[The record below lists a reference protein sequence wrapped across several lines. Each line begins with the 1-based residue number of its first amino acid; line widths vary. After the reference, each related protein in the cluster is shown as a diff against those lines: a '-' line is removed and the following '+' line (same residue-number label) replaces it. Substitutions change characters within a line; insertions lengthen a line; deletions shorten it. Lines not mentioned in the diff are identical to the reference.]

1 MSYQI
6 NLQIMRLQ
14 GWTDEQVSSALGEL
28 LGSSGP
34 TSMTVYRWRTGRTK
48 PEKVYQGA
56 LERLFEKLETNTEG
70 ENSEQDNQSNE

>member
-6 NLQIMRLQ
+6 KLQILRLN
-14 GWTDEQVSSALGEL
+14 GWTDERVSTTLGDL

-34 TSMTVYRWRTGRTK
+34 TSMTVYRWRTGRTN

-56 LERLFEKLETNTEG
+56 LDRLFDNQNTEG
-70 ENSEQDNQSNE
+70 ENSEQDNQSNQ